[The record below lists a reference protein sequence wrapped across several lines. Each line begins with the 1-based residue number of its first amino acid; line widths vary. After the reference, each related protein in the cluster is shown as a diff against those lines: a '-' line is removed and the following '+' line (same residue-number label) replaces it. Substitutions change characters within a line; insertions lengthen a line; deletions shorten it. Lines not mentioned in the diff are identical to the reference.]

1 MTKVE
6 ESIRTPR
13 PSRRRKPAKGQR
25 VGYLRVSSLD
35 QNEVRQLEGLALN
48 RTFTDKASGKDVK
61 RPQLEA
67 MQSFVR
73 EGDTVF
79 CHSMDRLAHNLDD
92 LRRIVLGLTERGVHI
107 VFVKEN
113 LTFTGEDSPMSN
125 MLLSVMGAFAQ
136 FERELIG
143 ERQREG
149 IAIAKRE
156 GKYTGR
162 KPSLS
167 PTRAAEL
174 RRRVADGDS
183 KAALAREF
191 GISRDTLYRYVPV
204 KKRRARKPSP
214 CQRGSRRIFDERPVC
229 RSPYPEAAVPQTSVP
244 LRLDHGRVSAHEH
257 RIRPLPLCRR
267 RTGSGSWR
275 QNRVAGAAAW
285 P

>member
-1 MTKVE
+1 M
-6 ESIRTPR
+6 
-13 PSRRRKPAKGQR
+13 AGGQR
-25 VGYLRVSSLD
+25 VGYIRVSSVG
-35 QNEVRQLEGLALN
+35 QNPGRQLDGVELD
-48 RTFTDKASGKDVK
+48 RVFTDTVSGKSAD
-61 RPQLEA
+61 RPQLAA
-67 MQSFVR
+67 MLAYVR
-73 EGDTVF
+73 DGDTVVV
-79 CHSMDRLAHNLDD
+79 HSMDRLARNLDD

-125 MLLSVMGAFAQ
+125 LLLSVMGAFAQ
-136 FERELIG
+136 FERELIR

-204 KKRRARKPSP
+204 KKRRAGKF
-214 CQRGSRRIFDERPVC
+214 GK
-229 RSPYPEAAVPQTSVP
+229 
-244 LRLDHGRVSAHEH
+244 
-257 RIRPLPLCRR
+257 
-267 RTGSGSWR
+267 
-275 QNRVAGAAAW
+275 
-285 P
+285 

>member
-1 MTKVE
+1 
-6 ESIRTPR
+6 
-13 PSRRRKPAKGQR
+13 
-25 VGYLRVSSLD
+25 
-35 QNEVRQLEGLALN
+35 
-48 RTFTDKASGKDVK
+48 
-61 RPQLEA
+61 
-67 MQSFVR
+67 
-73 EGDTVF
+73 
-79 CHSMDRLAHNLDD
+79 MDRLARNLDD

-125 MLLSVMGAFAQ
+125 LLLSVMGAFAQ
-136 FERELIG
+136 FERELIR

-191 GISRDTLYRYVPV
+191 GISRDTAISVCSGQKAPGWEV
-204 KKRRARKPSP
+204 WKMNCMHGIGGQKR
-214 CQRGSRRIFDERPVC
+214 
-229 RSPYPEAAVPQTSVP
+229 
-244 LRLDHGRVSAHEH
+244 
-257 RIRPLPLCRR
+257 
-267 RTGSGSWR
+267 
-275 QNRVAGAAAW
+275 
-285 P
+285 